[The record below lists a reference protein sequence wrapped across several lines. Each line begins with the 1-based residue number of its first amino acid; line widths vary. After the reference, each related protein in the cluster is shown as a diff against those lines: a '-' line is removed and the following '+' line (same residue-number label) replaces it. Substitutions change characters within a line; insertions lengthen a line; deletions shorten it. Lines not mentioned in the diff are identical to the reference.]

1 MNTVDPSNGACPAGR
16 PAPGA
21 LPDPGMHHLPPG
33 GQEAAPIQTGPWAP
47 TQTGQWA
54 PGHAHASW
62 GLGPM
67 SGQPPVAPG
76 AAPAETA
83 QPGPDYATPA
93 APQLAPPIA
102 PEAAPTQT
110 GQPGPGH
117 ATPAAPQ
124 LASPIAP
131 EAAPT
136 QGGQPTPTYPTP
148 MAPQLDP
155 PAALAAAP
163 PQPGHWAPGA
173 ATGVPISGSVQQLL
187 PPVAALPPIGHWT
200 DGRPNPTNP
209 GAPGQNWA
217 GPNTPIGQPPG
228 AHPFGPAARLGQSVA
243 PEAAPTQGGQPT
255 PPAPQLGL
263 SPVLAAAP
271 TQTGQWAPGTAGGAP
286 IPGSVQL
293 PLPPEAAATQTG
305 PSTDSQPNSTN
316 PRAPGQIWANPNT
329 SIGQP
334 PGAHPFGPV
343 AQPFG
348 SVGPDAAGGA
358 PGGAGRLFAFGAAAM
373 AVVAVG
379 VGVVA
384 VTVSGSDEASASDG
398 STPSMVSA
406 LTTGES
412 ASKAPR
418 STTTRSRPADP
429 SPDAELGPIV
439 PGFQPVAVPNRS
451 AAYDVPAGWRVAPEG
466 SVGGFGEPPEA
477 VVGTGL
483 ASDGVDYCPGST
495 RTVAFLTGSDTA
507 DPAKAA
513 TELGT
518 KSATIAYAGSR
529 DVSPGA
535 AQPLASADGSQQ
547 GMLVETTGKLDSAK
561 PGCANQFSVFT
572 YAVPARTGTTVLV
585 LAADTGV
592 PGAVDLETAK
602 RVLTSIRPLKP

>member
-54 PGHAHASW
+54 PGHGHASS

-67 SGQPPVAPG
+67 PGQPPVAPG

-110 GQPGPGH
+110 GQTGPDY

-124 LASPIAP
+124 L
-131 EAAPT
+131 
-136 QGGQPTPTYPTP
+136 
-148 MAPQLDP
+148 D
-155 PAALAAAP
+155 
-163 PQPGHWAPGA
+163 
-173 ATGVPISGSVQQLL
+173 
-187 PPVAALPPIGHWT
+187 
-200 DGRPNPTNP
+200 
-209 GAPGQNWA
+209 
-217 GPNTPIGQPPG
+217 
-228 AHPFGPAARLGQSVA
+228 
-243 PEAAPTQGGQPT
+243 
-255 PPAPQLGL
+255 L

-348 SVGPDAAGGA
+348 PAGPDA
-358 PGGAGRLFAFGAAAM
+358 PGGTPGGPGRLFAVGAAAM

-384 VTVSGSDEASASDG
+384 VTVSGSDEASASNG

-406 LTTGES
+406 LTTGET

>member
-21 LPDPGMHHLPPG
+21 LPDPGIHHLPPG

-54 PGHAHASW
+54 PGHGHASS

-67 SGQPPVAPG
+67 PGQPPVAPG

-83 QPGPDYATPA
+83 QPGPDYATPAAPQLAPPIAPEAAPTQTGQTGPDYAMPA

-148 MAPQLDP
+148 SALQLDP
-155 PAALAAAP
+155 PAALAAVP
-163 PQPGHWAPGA
+163 PQPGQWAPGA

-187 PPVAALPPIGHWT
+187 PPVAALTPIGHWT

-217 GPNTPIGQPPG
+217 GPNT
-228 AHPFGPAARLGQSVA
+228 
-243 PEAAPTQGGQPT
+243 
-255 PPAPQLGL
+255 
-263 SPVLAAAP
+263 
-271 TQTGQWAPGTAGGAP
+271 
-286 IPGSVQL
+286 
-293 PLPPEAAATQTG
+293 
-305 PSTDSQPNSTN
+305 
-316 PRAPGQIWANPNT
+316 

-348 SVGPDAAGGA
+348 PAGPDA
-358 PGGAGRLFAFGAAAM
+358 PGGTPGGSGRLFAFGAAAM